1 MQRRMLLKL
10 AAAGAC
16 VPGTSTAFAQSDK
29 PATMVIGYSAGG
41 TTDFIGR
48 LLAGEMAKAL
58 GRPMVVENLPGASG
72 MLAAQKAVNG
82 PADGSIVYIGG
93 TDTVLIPMVNDKVK
107 LQWNRD
113 LQVLGSS
120 SYVSM
125 IFAVHAKS
133 PYQTMSDLLAALRKG
148 KKDFT
153 YATPGIGTMQHLLG
167 SLINEKAKV
176 SMVHVPYK
184 GAAQIN
190 TDLLG
195 QHVDSA
201 ILTTT
206 SAMQYIKDG
215 SIRAL
220 SITDTAR
227 SPALPN
233 VKTLGEEEGFTSLAL
248 PLWHTVFVKAGTPP
262 ATVAAYEKALA
273 TAVAQP
279 EVQKKLRDAGATP
292 WNTSARDM
300 TAYMEQQAK
309 LYKDVIDAAKIAVE

>member
-1 MQRRMLLKL
+1 MQRRVLLKL
-10 AAAGAC
+10 ASASACATFAHAA
-16 VPGTSTAFAQSDK
+16 VAQGDK
-29 PATMVIGYSAGG
+29 PITMVIGYSAGG

-48 LLAGEMAKAL
+48 LVAGEMAKAL
-58 GRPMVVENLPGASG
+58 GRPIVVENLPGASG
-72 MLAAQKAVNG
+72 MLAAQKAINA
-82 PADGSIVYIGG
+82 PADGSFIYIGG
-93 TDTVLIPMVNDKVK
+93 TDTVLIPMVNDKIK

-133 PYQTMSDLLAALRKG
+133 PYQSMTELLAALRKG

-215 SIRAL
+215 TIRAL
-220 SITDTAR
+220 SVTDTSR
-227 SPALPN
+227 LPALPN
-233 VKTLGEEEGFTSLAL
+233 VKTLGEEEGFTALAL
-248 PLWHTVFVKAGTPP
+248 PLWHTVFTKAGTPP
-262 ATVAAYEKALA
+262 AIVAAYEKALA

-279 EVQKKLRDAGATP
+279 EVQKKMRDAGATP
-292 WNTSARDM
+292 WSTNARDM

-309 LYKDVIDAAKIAVE
+309 LYKEVIDAAKIAVE